1 MKIGIICASDT
12 ELEPFLPHIEDGT
25 KSRSA
30 MFDIYEGR
38 VCSLRSVLLYSGVCK
53 VNAAAAAQLLIDRY
67 TVTHIINAGVAGV
80 ISPDVSVFDTVV
92 AEKSVYHDVADD
104 ILTEF
109 FPFMPSVYFNS
120 DKSLLQ
126 AARCAAQRVPF
137 PVRFGVI
144 ASGERFISGGRRDEI
159 QKNFDPLAVDMET
172 AAIAH
177 ICHLF
182 DVPFISVR
190 TISDTAGSDGAGL
203 FEQNLVR
210 ASNRA
215 AQFTI
220 ELMSALQKQHEK

>member
-1 MKIGIICASDT
+1 M
-12 ELEPFLPHIEDGT
+12 
-25 KSRSA
+25 
-30 MFDIYEGR
+30 
-38 VCSLRSVLLYSGVCK
+38 
-53 VNAAAAAQLLIDRY
+53 
-67 TVTHIINAGVAGV
+67 
-80 ISPDVSVFDTVV
+80 
-92 AEKSVYHDVADD
+92 
-104 ILTEF
+104 
-109 FPFMPSVYFNS
+109 
-120 DKSLLQ
+120 
-126 AARCAAQRVPF
+126 
-137 PVRFGVI
+137 RFGVI

-210 ASNRA
+210 ASDRA

-220 ELMSALQKQHEK
+220 ELMSALQKQHEKVHKNF